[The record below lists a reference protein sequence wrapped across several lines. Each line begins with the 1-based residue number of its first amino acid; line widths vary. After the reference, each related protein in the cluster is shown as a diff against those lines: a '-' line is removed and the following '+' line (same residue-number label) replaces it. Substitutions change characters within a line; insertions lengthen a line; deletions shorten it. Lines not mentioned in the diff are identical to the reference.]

1 MIYST
6 FAGTGKTYASTHF
19 DGVIDLESSQYQW
32 LNASTKS
39 VEARKGQYL
48 AKNPDWPQNY
58 IQAIKKH
65 DAMPDVKAVLISAQP
80 EILELLAKAEIHFIT
95 VTPNADEKATYVE
108 RYRQRGN
115 SDKFVTSMSNH
126 FTKFIRDMDNNP
138 HADAHIKLHHGAY
151 ISVLFR

>member
-32 LNASTKS
+32 LNDSTKS
-39 VEARKGQYL
+39 VEVFKGKDL

-58 IQAIKKH
+58 IQAIKKY

-80 EILELLAKAEIHFIT
+80 KILELIAKSEIHFIT
-95 VTPNADEKATYVE
+95 VTPNSDEKATYIE

-115 SDKFVTSMSNH
+115 SDKFIAKMSTH
-126 FTKFIRDMDNNP
+126 FKKYIRDMDNNTQ
-138 HADAHIKLHHGAY
+138 ADAHIKLHHGAY